1 MARVKKSIAIER
13 LQRLVDEYSE
23 LITEDDSSQE
33 VRKWIQD
40 VYIAFTNIFGEDSS
54 QFYRLP
60 QSHKKT
66 PSGFREFLRTMVS
79 CVESGLDEIMY
90 FWEDEAETVKQP
102 PDQGDLEALDADH
115 YDQGSATRKVFV
127 VHGHGEAARDAVA
140 RFLSMLELEPIIL
153 HEQANR
159 GRTIIEK
166 FEDHANVGFAVVL
179 LTPDDIGAAKKDQ
192 GGLKPRARQ
201 NVILELGF
209 FIGKLGRERVC
220 ALKSHN
226 VENPSDVDGMVY
238 INLDEPEVWK
248 TGLVRE
254 LKAAGFD
261 IDANRIWQP

>member
-13 LQRLVDEYSE
+13 LQRLVDEFSE
-23 LITEDDSSQE
+23 LNTEDESSQE
-33 VRKWIQD
+33 VQKWIQD
-40 VYIAFTNIFGEDSS
+40 VYTAFANIFGEDSS
-54 QFYRLP
+54 QFSRLP
-60 QSHKKT
+60 KT
-66 PSGFREFLRTMVS
+66 RTTTLSGFREFLRTMVS
-79 CVESGLDEIMY
+79 HVASGLDEVSY

-102 PDQGDLEALDADH
+102 PDQG
-115 YDQGSATRKVFV
+115 SATKKVFV

-166 FEDHANVGFAVVL
+166 FEDHADVGFAVVL

-209 FIGKLGRERVC
+209 FIGRLGRERVC